1 MDVSDIAMASMSMS
15 SARLQVSASMAV
27 AKSAMNTQEAAAE
40 QLLEMLP
47 STPGLGQ
54 YVDVR
59 A

>member
-15 SARLQVSASMAV
+15 SAKLQVSASMAV
-27 AKSAMNTQEAAAE
+27 AKNAMNAQEAAAE

-54 YVDVR
+54 FVDVR

>member
-15 SARLQVSASMAV
+15 SAKLQVSASIAV
-27 AKSAMNTQEAAAE
+27 AKNAMNAQEAAAA

-47 STPGLGQ
+47 SSPGLGQ
-54 YVDVR
+54 LVDVR

>member
-15 SARLQVSASMAV
+15 SAKLQVSASIAV
-27 AKSAMNTQEAAAE
+27 TKNAMNAQEAAAA

-47 STPGLGQ
+47 SSPGLGQ
-54 YVDVR
+54 LVDER

>member
-1 MDVSDIAMASMSMS
+1 MDVSDIALASMSMS

-27 AKSAMNTQEAAAE
+27 AKNAMNAQEAAAE

-47 STPGLGQ
+47 SSPGLGQ
-54 YVDVR
+54 FVDVR

>member
-15 SARLQVSASMAV
+15 SAKLQVRASMAV
-27 AKSAMNTQEAAAE
+27 TKNAMNAQEAAAE

-47 STPGLGQ
+47 SSPGLGQ
-54 YVDVR
+54 FVDVR

>member
-1 MDVSDIAMASMSMS
+1 MEFSDIAMASMSI
-15 SARLQVSASMAV
+15 SAAKMQVSASMAV
-27 AKSAMNTQEAAAE
+27 TKSAMETQEVAAA

-47 STPGLGQ
+47 SPPGVGQ

>member
-15 SARLQVSASMAV
+15 SAKLQVSASIAV
-27 AKSAMNTQEAAAE
+27 TKNAMNAQEAAAA

-47 STPGLGQ
+47 SSPGLGQ
-54 YVDVR
+54 LVDVR

>member
-15 SARLQVSASMAV
+15 SAKLQVSASIAV
-27 AKSAMNTQEAAAE
+27 TKNAMNAQEAAAA

-47 STPGLGQ
+47 SSPGLGQ
-54 YVDVR
+54 LFDVR

>member
-15 SARLQVSASMAV
+15 SAKLQVSASIADT
-27 AKSAMNTQEAAAE
+27 KNAMNAQEAAAA

-47 STPGLGQ
+47 SSPGLGQ
-54 YVDVR
+54 LVDVR

>member
-1 MDVSDIAMASMSMS
+1 MDVSDIALASMSMS

-27 AKSAMNTQEAAAE
+27 AKSAMNEQEAAAE

-47 STPGLGQ
+47 SSPGLGQ
-54 YVDVR
+54 FVDVR

>member
-15 SARLQVSASMAV
+15 SAKLQVSASIAV
-27 AKSAMNTQEAAAE
+27 TKNAMNAQEAAAA

-47 STPGLGQ
+47 SSPGLGLL
-54 YVDVR
+54 VDVR